1 MKKKLVLLAL
11 GALTLVSCQTQPKKD
26 YSWIKKGL
34 DVASAQLELTAEE
47 ISSTNML
54 PRSIRTGYDM
64 NFLCRQLERD
74 SLTFKDSLRA
84 HPTADQM
91 GKRRLCSVY
100 DWTSGFYPGSL
111 WYAYEMTGNDTLKAW
126 AIQYTNLLNPVRYYT
141 GTHDL
146 GFMVNCS
153 YGNAERLAPNDTIA
167 SVMKETADN
176 LCGRFN
182 DSIAAIRSW
191 DFGTWNFPVIIDN
204 MMNLELLFHASK
216 VTGDESF
223 RKVAISHAEQVM
235 HHQVRKDYSCFHIIY
250 YDKKT
255 GKPIKGETS
264 QGYSDNSAWS
274 RGQAWGIY
282 GFTMCYRE
290 TKDKRFLKT
299 AEKMADFYLDH
310 PNLPSDKVA
319 WWDFNAFQEGYTPG
333 IRSNACKMV
342 NNYRDA
348 SAAACVASALL
359 ELSTYS
365 KGSKSKKYLES
376 AKQILHALGSTN
388 YRAELGKNANFILM
402 HSVGAVPH
410 NSEIDVP
417 LTYADYYFI
426 EALHRYNRML
436 DGKSPL

>member
-11 GALTLVSCQTQPKKD
+11 GTLTLASCQTQPKED

-84 HPTADQM
+84 YPTADQM

-111 WYAYEMTGNDTLKAW
+111 WYAYELTGNDTLKTW

-153 YGNAERLAPNDTIA
+153 YGNAERLSPNDTIA
-167 SVMKETADN
+167 AVMKETADN

-204 MMNLELLFHASK
+204 MMNLDLLFNVAKETGNNIYKDIAVRHAM
-216 VTGDESF
+216 TTMHNHF
-223 RKVAISHAEQVM
+223 RP
-235 HHQVRKDYSCFHIIY
+235 DYTCWHVVSY
-250 YDKKT
+250 NNDGTVEKKQT
-255 GKPIKGETS
+255 FQGKNDDS
-264 QGYSDNSAWS
+264 SWA
-274 RGQAWGIY
+274 RGQAWAVY
-282 GFTMCYRE
+282 GYTACYRE
-290 TKDKRFLKT
+290 TKDV
-299 AEKMADFYLDH
+299 
-310 PNLPSDKVA
+310 KVA
-319 WWDFNAFQEGYTPG
+319 DMIMERVKTDDAIPYWDYDAPVTDETP
-333 IRSNACKMV
+333 
-342 NNYRDA
+342 RDA
-348 SAAACVASALL
+348 SAASVTASALI
-359 ELSTYS
+359 ELSTMVPD
-365 KGSKSKKYLES
+365 GNKYLDYAE
-376 AKQILHALGSTN
+376 QILKSLSSDAYLAKIGEN
-388 YRAELGKNANFILM
+388 QGFILM
-402 HSVGAVPH
+402 HSTGSLP
-410 NSEIDVP
+410 NGSEIDTP
-417 LTYADYYFI
+417 LNYADYYYL
-426 EALHRYNRML
+426 EALKRFMDLKGISYNNL
-436 DGKSPL
+436 